1 MESSAIS
8 LYFSML
14 RRSSSETSPV
24 QKEYLINLIDSPGH
38 IDFSSE
44 VSTASRLCD
53 GALVL
58 VDAVEGV
65 CSQTVTVLRQ
75 TWTEHLKP
83 LLVVNKVDRLITE
96 LKMSPSEA
104 YTHLSKLL
112 EQVNAVIGSF
122 FQGERMEEDLQ
133 WREKVEERVA
143 AAAAKERE
151 KAEKK
156 AAKAASGSM
165 TDESESVATAT
176 DGTFE
181 EKDDEDLYFAPEKN
195 NVIFSSAVD
204 GWAFTV
210 RQFATLYEK
219 KLGIKR
225 SILEK
230 VLWGDFHL
238 EPKTKRVL
246 GSKHLKG
253 RALKP
258 MFVQLVLENIWA
270 VYEATT
276 GGNKGKGDPAMIEKI
291 TKSLSLT
298 VPPHILRSRD
308 PRAIMTTIFAAWL
321 PLSTALLVSV
331 IEHLPA
337 PPAAQASRLPALI
350 DASPGSAHVD
360 PNVRDAM
367 TNMKSGKD
375 DPVVAYVSKM
385 VAVPESEMPHNKRKA
400 GGAMTGEEA
409 RDLARKKRAELE
421 KAQAAANGDDLSS
434 ELSGITSSL
443 GESSLDSSNSPE
455 TKDEGQE
462 EDPEHLIGFARLYSG
477 TLSVGDS
484 VYVLPPKFSPA
495 YPHASPEPQKVI
507 VTGLYLLMGRGLEIL
522 NSVPAGVVFGIAGLE
537 GHVLKSGTLCSQLD
551 GSINLAGVNMGSQP
565 IVRVALE
572 PVNPG
577 DLDKMIRG
585 IKLLVQSDPCAQ
597 YEILES
603 GEHVILTAGELHLE
617 RCVKDIRERYARC
630 EIQVGVPIVPYRET
644 IVSAAEMSPPK
655 NKDLPRGTIIGVTPS
670 KSISVRLR
678 VRPLPASVTEF
689 LEKNGRAIRQLYS
702 ERKAEDESKRGL
714 IENDGVADEHG
725 EADDMRSNDVG
736 LLSILD
742 FREKLRS
749 AFAEAKGQENIWANV
764 VEKIAAFGPRRTGPN
779 LLIDVTQEGTCQ
791 KL

>member
-1 MESSAIS
+1 M
-8 LYFSML
+8 
-14 RRSSSETSPV
+14 

-96 LKMSPSEA
+96 LKMSPGEA
-104 YTHLSKLL
+104 YSHLSKLL

-133 WREKVEERVA
+133 WRERVEERIA
-143 AAAAKERE
+143 AAAAKELE
-151 KAEKK
+151 KERKPHK
-156 AAKAASGSM
+156 GSV
-165 TDESESVATAT
+165 TEDSESVATT
-176 DGTFE
+176 GTTGEFE

-210 RQFATLYEK
+210 RQFASLYEK

-230 VLWGDFHL
+230 VLWGDFYL

-246 GSKHLKG
+246 GSKHLRG

-258 MFVQLVLENIWA
+258 MFVQLVLDNIWA

-276 GGNKGKGDPAMIEKI
+276 VGNKGKGDPAMVEKI

-298 VPPHILRSRD
+298 IQPHVLRSRD
-308 PRAIMTTIFAAWL
+308 SRAIMTTVFSAWL
-321 PLSTALLVSV
+321 PLSTAVLISV

-337 PPAAQASRLPALI
+337 PPAAHASRLPALI
-350 DASPGSAHVD
+350 DASPGAKSVD
-360 PNVRDAM
+360 PSIREAM
-367 TNMKSGKD
+367 VNIKSSKI

-385 VAVPESEMPHNKRKA
+385 VAVPVSEMPQNKRV
-400 GGAMTGEEA
+400 GGSAMTGEEA
-409 RDLARKKRAELE
+409 RDLARKKRAEFE
-421 KAQAAANGDDLSS
+421 RAQAIVNGEALNGN
-434 ELSGITSSL
+434 LSGITEAL
-443 GESSLDSSNSPE
+443 EESSLTDANDKNAISGA
-455 TKDEGQE
+455 EG
-462 EDPEHLIGFARLYSG
+462 DPEHLIGFARLYSG

-495 YPHASPEPQKVI
+495 YPHTAPEPQKVTI
-507 VTGLYLLMGRGLEIL
+507 AGLYLLMGRGLEAL
-522 NSVPAGVVFGIAGLE
+522 TSVPAGVVFGIGGLE
-537 GHVLKSGTLCSQLD
+537 GHVLKSATLCSQLE
-551 GSINLAGVNMGSQP
+551 GAVNLAGVNMGSQP

-572 PVNPG
+572 PVNPA

-585 IKLLVQSDPCAQ
+585 MKLLEQSDPCAQ
-597 YEILES
+597 YEVLES

-617 RCVKDIRERYARC
+617 RCLKDLRERFARC
-630 EIQVGVPIVPYRET
+630 EIQAGEPIVPYRET

-655 NKDLPRGTIIGVTPS
+655 NKDLPRGTVIGVTTS
-670 KSISVRLR
+670 KQITVRMR
-678 VRPLPASVTEF
+678 VRPLPNAVTEF
-689 LEKNGRAIRQLYS
+689 LVKNAGTIRRLYS
-702 ERKAEDESKRGL
+702 ERKEREEGKKGTTADGDNVREEAE
-714 IENDGVADEHG
+714 ADEIPAPDTG
-725 EADDMRSNDVG
+725 M
-736 LLSILD
+736 LSLLD

-749 AFAEAKGQENIWANV
+749 ALGEIKGQEHIWDGV

-779 LLIDVTQEGTCQ
+779 LLIDATQIETCQ
-791 KL
+791 RL